1 MGKFLRD
8 KQGGMVSLN
17 GSPVLEK
24 KLLIR
29 PGKECQCQKCGFAN
43 WCKGDICFMVQQQ
56 QSQEQQPQFGTTTS
70 SGTDDYGTPPPLSA
84 EERSSHRSTPMAASP
99 TSVVVVGAGSLNYL
113 CPDCAVEQ
121 GLPNEFWKRNKRA
134 PPPKG
139 KPEDVETA
147 LSLPVQYIAD
157 CTTVSRGL
165 AYNAG
170 DLIACFCYF

>member
-8 KQGGMVSLN
+8 KEGGMVSLN

-24 KLLIR
+24 KLLNR

-43 WCKGDICFMVQQQ
+43 WCKGDVCFIVQQQ
-56 QSQEQQPQFGTTTS
+56 QQQQPHFGAISATDG
-70 SGTDDYGTPPPLSA
+70 SGTLPSA
-84 EERSSHRSTPMAASP
+84 SDEDRSSHRSIPTASP
-99 TSVVVVGAGSLNYL
+99 TSVAAVAAAAAGSLNYL
-113 CPDCAVEQ
+113 CPDCALEQ
-121 GLPNEFWKRNKRA
+121 GLPPEFWKKNKRA
-134 PPPKG
+134 APKVG
-139 KPEDVETA
+139 NPTDGGGVV
-147 LSLPVQYIAD
+147 SFPIQYVAD